1 MAKVRKVE
9 KDLHKIYL
17 DKADEFFKIMKYAQ
31 TKNLW
36 TAAGLNGIHCA
47 IYLCDSLTSF
57 YLGERSTSTRHED
70 VVVLLRKTGIKN
82 IENKIK
88 QVLSIL
94 SVKNLVE
101 YEAREF
107 RKSDASKIVI
117 QVERLYLWAK
127 EFLPKRN

>member
-1 MAKVRKVE
+1 MAKVRKVD

-17 DKADEFFKIMKYAQ
+17 GKADEFFKIMKYAQ
-31 TKNLW
+31 TQNLW

-47 IYLCDSLTSF
+47 ISLCDSLTSF

-70 VVVLLRKTGIKN
+70 VVVLLKKTRIKN

-107 RKSDASKIVI
+107 RKSDASKIAT
-117 QVERLYLWAK
+117 QVERLYLWTK
-127 EFLPKRN
+127 EFLPK